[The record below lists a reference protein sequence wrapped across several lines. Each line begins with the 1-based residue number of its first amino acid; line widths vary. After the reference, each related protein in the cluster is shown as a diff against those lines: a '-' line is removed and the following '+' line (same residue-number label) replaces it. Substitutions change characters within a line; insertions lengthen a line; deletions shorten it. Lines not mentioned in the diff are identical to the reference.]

1 MSNNRSIN
9 NSIKFKYKYKT
20 KRSNLMVTSPDSYF
34 DSFHKTPQGEF
45 KNTYYNPFHVKPR
58 KRTSKEQLELLEQ
71 TFQTNIKPDA
81 SLRKALADKLG
92 MTPRSVQVWFQN
104 KRAKVKNERTM
115 PQKET
120 PKEEIEITPS
130 LYAKKSP
137 EKEDKKTKEDYECF
151 LMNYPGFNQEY
162 ECNIPQKHELEDIP
176 PFKEEDLQSLDKLI
190 LGEENNLEENFQ
202 KKKEKKKKED
212 TYCSFYS
219 MANTLHFDPSNYL
232 N

>member
-1 MSNNRSIN
+1 MG
-9 NSIKFKYKYKT
+9 NS
-20 KRSNLMVTSPDSYF
+20 PESYF

-58 KRTSKEQLELLEQ
+58 KRTSKEQLEVLEK
-71 TFQTNIKPDA
+71 TFETNIKPDA
-81 SLRKALADKLG
+81 ALRKSLASRLG

-104 KRAKVKNERTM
+104 KRAKVKNDKNTKSIE
-115 PQKET
+115 PQ

-130 LYAKKSP
+130 LYASKETLKS
-137 EKEDKKTKEDYECF
+137 KEDYECF
-151 LMNYPGFNQEY
+151 LLNYPGFTQDY
-162 ECNIPQKHELEDIP
+162 DCTLPQKHYLEEIP

-190 LGEENNLEENFQ
+190 LGEENSLDENTI
-202 KKKEKKKKED
+202 KKKPQKSKD
-212 TYCSFYS
+212 NDSYCSFYS